1 MSVSHGNSD
10 QPYKP
15 QSHGLA
21 VLCAIAFACG
31 VILLYRSSVL
41 PVPWLVLAA
50 LVTAFYSA
58 LLATS
63 PILRRSALLFGA
75 LLAGLGWATWQAGNQ
90 LSQRLPPELERVPLM
105 VEGYVCDIP
114 AAGSF
119 NSLRFSFCVTGWP
132 GMSEPELPRRLRLSW
147 YGGEAQ
153 MLAHHRLVLQVV
165 LKRPHGTLN
174 PSGFRY
180 EDWLFRKG
188 YRATGSVRSAEPAKT
203 VPCNLNCRYTHA
215 HQSLARWVE
224 SHFSDAVHYP
234 LIASLMIGN
243 RGAMEPSHWEVLKAT
258 GTIHLVAIS
267 GLHLGLVALGAGFLT
282 RRTLLAF
289 PGHRLSEA
297 SLRWGVFALVGI
309 SCLAY
314 ALVSG
319 FTVPTR
325 RALIM
330 VVIATW
336 ALMCGREIS
345 PWSSLALAFAAVLLM
360 DPFAPLDQGFWLSFS
375 AVAILLVTFSGRL
388 RGSGWLSGL
397 VLAQMAVFIGL
408 WPVLEEFGQ
417 GQPLAG
423 LLANLVAI
431 PWVSVVV
438 MPVMIGGGIMVAL
451 VPVVADWVI
460 PLMDAVLSALWW
472 LLIVLSE
479 WAVPVLS
486 SPAMPLVL
494 AAMCGLLALRFPLP
508 WFPALVVC
516 AVVVWL
522 WVATDSA
529 NGDTANRYVSE
540 PEVRILDVGQGLS
553 VLVRHRREVL
563 LYDTGPAVP
572 GVFSAMESTVLP
584 NLKDLGVRRIDQLVI
599 SHGDNDHAGGVGQLL
614 RSLPVRRL
622 IAGEPDAL
630 DGLDIP
636 GHVTVDT
643 CGPGR
648 LESGELDLTFWRSPG
663 GVSGNDASCVLV
675 VRHGAVATEWILPGD
690 ITESVEPAFLES
702 LDAGAAR
709 PRHRIVIAPH
719 HGSKTSSSR
728 TWVDA
733 LEPDFV
739 IYTAGYRHRYGH
751 PHPDVVARY
760 DKVGAV
766 ALNTACSGGI
776 TLKSTPGGPAIH
788 EMRHHSPFWIGGK
801 GLTRDQCKIP

>member
-1 MSVSHGNSD
+1 M
-10 QPYKP
+10 
-15 QSHGLA
+15 A

-31 VILLYRSSVL
+31 VILLYRLSVL
-41 PVPWLVLAA
+41 PVSWLVLAA
-50 LVTAFYSA
+50 LVPAFYSA
-58 LLATS
+58 LLPTS
-63 PILRRSALLFGA
+63 PILRRSALLSGA
-75 LLAGLGWATWQAGNQ
+75 LLAGLGWATWQAGTQ
-90 LSQRLPPELERVPLM
+90 LSQRLPTELERVPVT

-132 GMSEPELPRRLRLSW
+132 GISESELPRRLRLSW

-153 MLAHHRLVLQVV
+153 MLAHHRLELQVV

-188 YRATGSVRSAEPAKT
+188 YRATGSVRSAEPAMT
-203 VPCNLNCRYTHA
+203 VPCNIHCRYARA
-215 HQSLARWVE
+215 HQSIARWVA
-224 SHFSDAVHYP
+224 SHFSDARHYP

-267 GLHLGLVALGAGFLT
+267 GLHLGLVALGAGFLA
-282 RRTLLAF
+282 RRTLLAA
-289 PGHRLSEA
+289 PGHRFSEA
-297 SLRWGVFALVGI
+297 SLRWGVFAVVGT

-330 VVIATW
+330 VMIATW
-336 ALMCGREIS
+336 ALMSGREFS
-345 PWSSLALAFAAVLLM
+345 PWSSLALAFATVLML

-408 WPVLEEFGQ
+408 WPVLAEFGQ

-438 MPVMIGGGIMVAL
+438 MPVMIGGGLMVAL
-451 VPVVADWVI
+451 VPGLADWVV
-460 PLMDAVLSALWW
+460 PLMDAAVAALWW
-472 LLIVLSE
+472 LLVLLSE
-479 WAVPVLS
+479 WDMPVLS
-486 SPAMPLVL
+486 SPTMPLL
-494 AAMCGLLALRFPLP
+494 LLIAACGLLALRFPLP
-508 WFPALVVC
+508 WFPSLVIS

-522 WVATDSA
+522 WSAADSA
-529 NGDTANRYVSE
+529 TGDVTNRYVAV

-584 NLKDLGVRRIDQLVI
+584 NLQDLGVRQIDQLVI
-599 SHGDNDHAGGVGQLL
+599 SHGDSDHAGGVGQLL
-614 RSLPVRRL
+614 RRLPVRRL

-630 DGLDIP
+630 EGLDVP
-636 GHVTVDT
+636 GQVTVDT

-648 LESGELDLTFWRSPG
+648 LALGELDLTFWRSPG

-675 VRHGAVATEWILPGD
+675 VRHQVTAIEWILPGD

-702 LDAGAAR
+702 LDARPGR

-719 HGSKTSSSR
+719 HGSKTSSSE

-733 LEPDFV
+733 LEPDSV